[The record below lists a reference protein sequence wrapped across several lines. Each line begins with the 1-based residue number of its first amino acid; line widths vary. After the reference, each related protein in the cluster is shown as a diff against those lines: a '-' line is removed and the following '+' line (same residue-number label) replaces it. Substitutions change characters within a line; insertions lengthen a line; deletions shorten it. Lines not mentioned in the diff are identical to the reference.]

1 MPPVQ
6 EKAPS
11 ADGSDQPG
19 SRQPAGD
26 CKDIEM
32 QLEDVHM
39 KNLIDPLSPICFL
52 THMQIRTMCK
62 KGVACLRLLIICIL
76 FYTISM

>member
-39 KNLIDPLSPICFL
+39 KNLIDPPLSNMFL
-52 THMQIRTMCK
+52 DAYANKNH
-62 KGVACLRLLIICIL
+62 V
-76 FYTISM
+76 